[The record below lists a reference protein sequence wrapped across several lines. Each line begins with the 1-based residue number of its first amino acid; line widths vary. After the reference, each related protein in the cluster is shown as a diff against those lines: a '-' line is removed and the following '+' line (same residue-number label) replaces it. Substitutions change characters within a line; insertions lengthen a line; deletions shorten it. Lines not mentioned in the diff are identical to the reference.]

1 MAHKKAGG
9 TTKNLST
16 QSPQY
21 IGIKLSGGEKAKI
34 GDIILTQRGTKYLP
48 GENVGIGKN
57 FSIFAMKEGK
67 VEYKNK
73 RKIRF
78 NGQKI
83 VRKEVSVR

>member
-21 IGIKLSGGEKAKI
+21 IGIKLSGGQSAKV
-34 GDIILTQRGTKYLP
+34 GDIILTQRGTKYMP
-48 GENVGIGKN
+48 GANVGMGKN

-67 VEYKNK
+67 VEYKDK
-73 RKIRF
+73 RKIRYD
-78 NGQKI
+78 GHKV
-83 VRKEVSVR
+83 VRKQVSVK